1 MDFLGELKVSALLG
15 NLEQAAVEAS
25 ADGGFDPAR
34 YSADGRVWIVR
45 RTRLERRAP
54 LGGGDEIEI
63 ATRVEDFRRAR
74 SIRRY
79 EVGRVAGHAGAGAA
93 DAATATTDWVYCDV
107 ATGRP
112 VSVSDEM
119 KTALFGT
126 TEVPLRERAPRVEPP
141 AHPPHGELEVEVR
154 PSHLDH
160 MEHVNNAVWADFLED
175 AAFALFASRGRT
187 LGAMLAEGGA
197 LRLRTLDLEYLGDA
211 RLGDVLRVDTW
222 LAEGDLATAPV
233 LVQTARTPDGSRLLR
248 AASAWTW
255 RRRPTVLGGVPDE

>member
-15 NLEQAAVEAS
+15 TLEQAAVEAS

-54 LGGGDEIEI
+54 LGGGDDIEI
-63 ATRVEDFRRAR
+63 ATHVEDFRRAR

-79 EVGRVAGHAGAGAA
+79 DVGRGPGHAGA

-119 KTALFGT
+119 KRALFGT
-126 TEVPLRERAPRVEPP
+126 TEVAPRARASRVEPP
-141 AHPPHGELEVEVR
+141 PHPPHGELELEVR

-175 AAFALFASRGRT
+175 AAFALFASRGRA
-187 LGAMLAEGGA
+187 LGAMLEEGGA

-222 LAEGDLATAPV
+222 LTEGDLATAPV
-233 LVQTARTPDGSRLLR
+233 LVQTARTQDGTRLLR
-248 AASAWTW
+248 AASTWTW